1 LNGYRPGPTQNTL
14 IAFHQATKWGP
25 DFAWQRKQMKISRPV
40 NRKAE
45 AVPVTFPTGKGFN
58 LTMQGQI
65 SRNPRL
71 NALFN
76 AMMERERE
84 WRDGA
89 RAKARADIE
98 NAQKSLKELEAA
110 K

>member
-1 LNGYRPGPTQNTL
+1 MKYDSDSHAGNVFANGASETEKAQFVRTGDTATVERCQWEARP
-14 IAFHQATKWGP
+14 I
-25 DFAWQRKQMKISRPV
+25 
-40 NRKAE
+40 E
-45 AVPVTFPTGKGFN
+45 FPTGKGFN
-58 LTMQGQI
+58 LTAQGQI

-71 NALFN
+71 NALFG

-98 NAQKSLKELEAA
+98 SAQRSLKELEAA